1 MNLPQD
7 NLSTELELI
16 SASLLPAESLHYS
29 SATSVYPQ
37 EFDITNS
44 DSGRS
49 MHVEIHEDYPRTGS
63 VKVGMKGNSM
73 GRDEALGWKGW
84 VNEKML
90 EWDDAEDYPLY
101 QILTSQFLPLLA
113 PSAMS
118 PSPPPSIPSETT
130 TSSIPY
136 HVLLVSHHLLS
147 STKRKNIIS
156 LSSTLSLIGFS
167 KTGHP
172 GIMYAIGDEAD
183 LTEWIREIKSWNWLA
198 LRVKMGPE
206 PIPEEKEQAVERRGR
221 EEGARGGKG
230 RGEWVEVEKSI
241 YNKAII
247 DLRHTV
253 GIEYVAWMED
263 TAARV
268 FDQFTPLDTTIFP
281 ETFGPRDEDPLIRFG
296 EWLNTYSQNNH
307 HIHDHFETRKQS
319 VEADR
324 RMTDCLRQD
333 VINRHKEARAM
344 GPAER
349 IILSA
354 VEQPF
359 PSYLHPQ
366 DVLMTVRT
374 MRETPSFDQGGKV
387 GPKEYADLDEEG
399 DLRILIKLKNP
410 LPKANKIEEADAL
423 HLHLD
428 FAKKDLKKA
437 ADMVR
442 TMKCK
447 LQEPLRGADGISS
460 LSAIW
465 DKWEKDSKAKLQ
477 QLPEPLS
484 PKLFPRCLTKEP
496 GHNQLNTFKDI
507 EQLVAPTAASG
518 LKLPIPRD
526 FMTQS
531 SSKDVVKY
539 SCIPASVSQRY
550 NHLPMSPPPTVERKS
565 KMPWDQDPHLEIP
578 VMPAKISSPY
588 MNPDSVNR
596 LLTAVENP
604 SPPARIRSFEGGSA
618 AATPSC
624 SFKGDEDVNIPSE
637 ARAFCDLLV
646 NGGTQA
652 RMNRNNI
659 YGRAEEEA
667 TAYAMEEQLDTSKTS
682 HMPVLNMKYEAYG
695 DPSNDLPKTF
705 CELLEGS
712 RNQGLEADKQMFI
725 KYPGLN
731 TALAS
736 ETTPHPSET
745 ILRKLVERSPKSMT
759 PARPRWMTIQDMDKL
774 EGSAGD
780 VKLDESFQAP
790 SPALTATR
798 RRKREEVPK
807 KDAENVDELFEE
819 GPDLSQKLKAAD
831 KPEKAMRV
839 NLCKKTKVKNVQSNP
854 QKTSLD
860 DITDIIT
867 SRGVTDSRA
876 LTKNI
881 QETSSNIPDHENNMK
896 NDLSTIK
903 GFLYIQKLDHLISQE
918 QEPTYKL
925 PPNQSLSPIFEEEEP
940 MDWRLDPILTN
951 PEWFIQISALQPQS
965 FEIPVPIMATVSLFQ
980 NRPLIRMLESRGLY
994 LLDSFPS
1001 LQGADLIISP
1011 TTALVFRPL
1020 SSLPDIHVEL
1030 LEELKLAATY
1040 YQRVILVFETI
1051 SYAASERYTK
1061 TSNNFNP
1068 LATAVVHA
1076 LGSLSRGKKAAWGT
1090 RDIIGELDIMFAY
1103 KGAGEIA
1110 NSVSK
1115 ILRED
1120 EERLRQ
1126 NMGEEGYLQYQGR
1139 EWIGHESIVEHEN
1152 IMVEMFGIN
1161 TFGARYALA
1170 TYGGAERLAY
1180 EMTEDERMEQLG
1192 PIWGQATTARF
1203 NDTLREMLGAVV
1215 VGL

>member
-1 MNLPQD
+1 MMI
-7 NLSTELELI
+7 STDIQLTP
-16 SASLLPAESLHYS
+16 PA
-29 SATSVYPQ
+29 
-37 EFDITNS
+37 
-44 DSGRS
+44 
-49 MHVEIHEDYPRTGS
+49 
-63 VKVGMKGNSM
+63 
-73 GRDEALGWKGW
+73 
-84 VNEKML
+84 
-90 EWDDAEDYPLY
+90 
-101 QILTSQFLPLLA
+101 
-113 PSAMS
+113 
-118 PSPPPSIPSETT
+118 
-130 TSSIPY
+130 
-136 HVLLVSHHLLS
+136 
-147 STKRKNIIS
+147 
-156 LSSTLSLIGFS
+156 
-167 KTGHP
+167 
-172 GIMYAIGDEAD
+172 
-183 LTEWIREIKSWNWLA
+183 IR
-198 LRVKMGPE
+198 
-206 PIPEEKEQAVERRGR
+206 Q
-221 EEGARGGKG
+221 
-230 RGEWVEVEKSI
+230 SI

-247 DLRHTV
+247 DLRRTV

-268 FDQFTPLDTTIFP
+268 FDQFTALDTTIFP

-296 EWLNTYSQNNH
+296 EWLNAYSQNNLYV
-307 HIHDHFETRKQS
+307 HDHFETPKQS

-324 RMTDCLRQD
+324 RMKDRLRQD
-333 VINRHKEARAM
+333 VINRHKGARAM

-359 PSYLHPQ
+359 PSYLHQQ

-387 GPKEYADLDEEG
+387 GPKEYADLGEEG
-399 DLRILIKLKNP
+399 DLRILTKLKNP
-410 LPKANKIEEADAL
+410 LPKANNIEEADAL

-437 ADMVR
+437 ADMVK

-447 LQEPLRGADGISS
+447 LQEPLRGADGMSS

-465 DKWEKDSKAKLQ
+465 DKWEKESKAKLQ

-496 GHNQLNTFKDI
+496 GHSQLNTFKDI
-507 EQLVAPTAASG
+507 EQLVAPTAANG
-518 LKLPIPRD
+518 LKLSIPRD
-526 FMTQS
+526 VMTQCS
-531 SSKDVVKY
+531 SREWVMEDNNDFVEEVFRLKNLDDFDGVPFAPLTPNSVVKY
-539 SCIPASVSQRY
+539 SRIPASVSQGY

-565 KMPWDQDPHLEIP
+565 KMPWDQDPRLEIP
-578 VMPAKISSPY
+578 VMPARISSPY

-596 LLTAVENP
+596 LFTAVENP
-604 SPPARIRSFEGGSA
+604 FPPARIHSFEGGSA

-624 SFKGDEDVNIPSE
+624 SFKDDGDVNMPSE
-637 ARAFCDLLV
+637 ARVFCDLLV
-646 NGGTQA
+646 DGDTQA
-652 RMNRNNI
+652 RVNRNGN

-667 TAYAMEEQLDTSKTS
+667 MAYAMEEQLDTSKTS

-712 RNQGLEADKQMFI
+712 KNQGLEADKQMFI

-736 ETTPHPSET
+736 ELSWIPFSTVSDAALIEDGAKASPMPKNPPQSLTVPSTDILARTTPHPSET
-745 ILRKLVERSPKSMT
+745 ILRKMVERSPKSMT

-780 VKLDESFQAP
+780 VGWDESFQAP

-798 RRKREEVPK
+798 RKKRKEVSQKDPEE
-807 KDAENVDELFEE
+807 VDELFEE
-819 GPDLSQKLKAAD
+819 GPDLPQKPTAANNN
-831 KPEKAMRV
+831 PEKAMRI
-839 NLCKKTKVKNVQSNP
+839 NLRKKTRSKDVLQSNP

-867 SRGVTDSRA
+867 SREVTHVRA

-881 QETSSNIPDHENNMK
+881 QETSLTMPDDASNMK
-896 NDLSTIK
+896 NDLSTIR
-903 GFLYIQKLDHLISQE
+903 GFLYLQKLDHLIIEE

-925 PPNQSLSPIFEEEEP
+925 PPDQSLSPIFEEEEP

-965 FEIPVPIMATVSLFQ
+965 FETPMPIMATVSLFQ

-994 LLDSFPS
+994 LLDNFPS
-1001 LQGADLIISP
+1001 LQGADLVISP

-1090 RDIIGELDIMFAY
+1090 RNIIGELDIVFAY
-1103 KGAGEIA
+1103 KGAGEIS

-1120 EERLRQ
+1120 EERLRE

-1139 EWIGHESIVEHEN
+1139 EWIGHEPIVEHEN
-1152 IMVEMFGIN
+1152 TMVEMFGIN

-1192 PIWGQATTARF
+1192 PIWGQISTARF
-1203 NDTLREMLGAVV
+1203 NDTLRELLGAEVV
-1215 VGL
+1215 DL